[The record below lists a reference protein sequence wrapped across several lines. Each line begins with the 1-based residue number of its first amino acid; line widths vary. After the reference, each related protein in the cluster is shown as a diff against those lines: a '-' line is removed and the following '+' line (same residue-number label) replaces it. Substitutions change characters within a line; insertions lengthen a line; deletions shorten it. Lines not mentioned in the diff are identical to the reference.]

1 MSKLLIDVFDN
12 DSIYDHSQNVLK
24 YVDFDNL
31 HLITN
36 NTPPF
41 DLENILDPKNS
52 NTKTDNKSIPREQI
66 YDKLI
71 LELDNY
77 YNKNQPLLQT
87 SKLMNI
93 YLINNLGRLA
103 CITSNGFDFKSKTCY
118 NCDYNP
124 NESVYLS
131 NIIDKTRP
139 KLIKSQIYNVVYKKI
154 LTNHMTLKNELSK
167 DSLIKISI
175 LMALKRLFC
184 SYRPP
189 CLKNDTILYTYLST
203 CLKDHSR
210 EVRLLVS
217 KILPLFLISN
227 DDDDDNDNSDDQLKN
242 DFDKVLT
249 LADSVRLSPETSY
262 IFEAVIMIWG
272 ELASVTELNDT
283 LYLMLNP
290 LISSIHKRS
299 NAVEID

>member
-1 MSKLLIDVFDN
+1 
-12 DSIYDHSQNVLK
+12 
-24 YVDFDNL
+24 
-31 HLITN
+31 
-36 NTPPF
+36 
-41 DLENILDPKNS
+41 
-52 NTKTDNKSIPREQI
+52 
-66 YDKLI
+66 
-71 LELDNY
+71 
-77 YNKNQPLLQT
+77 
-87 SKLMNI
+87 MNI
-93 YLINNLGRLA
+93 YLINNLGRLG
-103 CITSNGFDFKSKTCY
+103 CITSNSFDFKLKTCY

-131 NIIDKTRP
+131 NIIDKSRP
-139 KLIKSQIYNVVYKKI
+139 KLIKSQIYNIVYKKI
-154 LTNHMTLKNELSK
+154 LINYMTAKNELSN
-167 DSLIKISI
+167 DTLIKISI

-227 DDDDDNDNSDDQLKN
+227 DDDKDNSDDQLKN

-290 LISSIHKRS
+290 LVQFMGSNDEFRS
-299 NAVEID
+299 NMAFHQLRLVASTKDLTPWKLIEPFMPYIKFKNMLFHDLYTHIKMITLGSLQNIQISQD